1 MQDCY
6 VGDIGDYG
14 KFALLREM
22 HRQGLSIGIN
32 WYKTDAITS
41 EKQNDGKYCIPDRL
55 TVYDTDLSTRLK
67 KIFYS
72 QDSIVRSIKALE
84 AEQLIGGALYYSDC
98 VPVGHRE
105 KWHQHALSAL
115 SGSDLVFLDPDNG
128 MIVSSAEKDKQKQ
141 RKYVLDAEFKDYL
154 CTGHSVVIY
163 QHRPRVNEAVYIDR
177 MMQRFMSLS
186 PDVRRS
192 DVQVITFPR
201 YSVRDYFAISINED
215 HRLKIKRAISN
226 LVNGV
231 WGSGKKP
238 MCRLPISIEN
248 ALSNET
254 PNSPTKLHS
263 PTKPVSNVGERNDPE
278 LTVWSRLSDQQK
290 GDGQGAET
298 H

>member
-254 PNSPTKLHS
+254 PNSPTILHS
-263 PTKPVSNVGERNDPE
+263 PTKPVSNVGE
-278 LTVWSRLSDQQK
+278 
-290 GDGQGAET
+290 
-298 H
+298 

>member
-1 MQDCY
+1 MPAYDTFFLTLHRQSWFQDTLAFYKTTKTMKIDSPSSITPHEASSRLDWISTRILPGVAVFIISIPLCQWTDFILPDDIVPVY
-6 VGDIGDYG
+6 IIYMLSVIVLWSMYMAVQYAFVGIVQTRKGKDSYG
-14 KFALLREM
+14 K
-22 HRQGLSIGIN
+22 
-32 WYKTDAITS
+32 TS
-41 EKQNDGKYCIPDRL
+41 KE
-55 TVYDTDLSTRLK
+55 
-67 KIFYS
+67 
-72 QDSIVRSIKALE
+72 
-84 AEQLIGGALYYSDC
+84 
-98 VPVGHRE
+98 
-105 KWHQHALSAL
+105 
-115 SGSDLVFLDPDNG
+115 DNNLP
-128 MIVSSAEKDKQKQ
+128 EKDKQKQ

-263 PTKPVSNVGERNDPE
+263 PTKPGSNVGE
-278 LTVWSRLSDQQK
+278 
-290 GDGQGAET
+290 
-298 H
+298 

>member
-1 MQDCY
+1 MFEQ
-6 VGDIGDYG
+6 
-14 KFALLREM
+14 REKSQPGSAN
-22 HRQGLSIGIN
+22 HS
-32 WYKTDAITS
+32 S
-41 EKQNDGKYCIPDRL
+41 P
-55 TVYDTDLSTRLK
+55 VLK
-67 KIFYS
+67 KRWS
-72 QDSIVRSIKALE
+72 
-84 AEQLIGGALYYSDC
+84 
-98 VPVGHRE
+98 
-105 KWHQHALSAL
+105 
-115 SGSDLVFLDPDNG
+115 
-128 MIVSSAEKDKQKQ
+128 
-141 RKYVLDAEFKDYL
+141 YVLDAEFKDYL

-201 YSVRDYFAISINED
+201 NSVRDYFAISINED

-231 WGSGKKP
+231 WVSGKKP

-263 PTKPVSNVGERNDPE
+263 PTKPVSNVG
-278 LTVWSRLSDQQK
+278 
-290 GDGQGAET
+290 
-298 H
+298 

>member
-1 MQDCY
+1 MP
-6 VGDIGDYG
+6 
-14 KFALLREM
+14 ALNKVFLTGNVVRDFEK
-22 HRQGLSIGIN
+22 
-32 WYKTDAITS
+32 KTDKLGVVTIAQDIWNGKEAVAHFYNITLLG
-41 EKQNDGKYCIPDRL
+41 EKN
-55 TVYDTDLSTRLK
+55 
-67 KIFYS
+67 
-72 QDSIVRSIKALE
+72 
-84 AEQLIGGALYYSDC
+84 
-98 VPVGHRE
+98 
-105 KWHQHALSAL
+105 
-115 SGSDLVFLDPDNG
+115 
-128 MIVSSAEKDKQKQ
+128 VSSAEKDKQKQ

-163 QHRPRVNEAVYIDR
+163 QHRPRVNEAVYINR

-263 PTKPVSNVGERNDPE
+263 PTKPGSNVGE
-278 LTVWSRLSDQQK
+278 
-290 GDGQGAET
+290 
-298 H
+298 

>member
-1 MQDCY
+1 MSPGC
-6 VGDIGDYG
+6 
-14 KFALLREM
+14 
-22 HRQGLSIGIN
+22 
-32 WYKTDAITS
+32 T
-41 EKQNDGKYCIPDRL
+41 
-55 TVYDTDLSTRLK
+55 YDTDLSTRLK

-263 PTKPVSNVGERNDPE
+263 PTKPVSNVGE
-278 LTVWSRLSDQQK
+278 
-290 GDGQGAET
+290 
-298 H
+298 